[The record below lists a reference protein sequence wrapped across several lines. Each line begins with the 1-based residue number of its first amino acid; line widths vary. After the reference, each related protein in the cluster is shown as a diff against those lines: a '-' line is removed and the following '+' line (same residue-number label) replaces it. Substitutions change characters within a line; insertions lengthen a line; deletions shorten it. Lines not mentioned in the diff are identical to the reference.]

1 MKRSITLFTVLLAFA
16 IFALPTH
23 ARPPDPYEMPV
34 ERSVDI
40 DSALD
45 LQIAASLLASGS

>member
-1 MKRSITLFTVLLAFA
+1 VQSLLEHQGFWTAKTL
-16 IFALPTH
+16 
-23 ARPPDPYEMPV
+23 PYEMPV